1 MDYKI
6 LPVGDSA
13 LTIIFGKEIDPEISR
28 IVRTARKYLTKK
40 NIKGVNEYVQTY
52 ATLMVHYRPVTIGY
66 DELAERIDH
75 ELSQMDT
82 GSGQMK
88 KKTIVIPVC
97 YGGEFGPDLPF
108 VAQHAGISEEEVIK
122 RHSSVDYLI
131 YMLGFMPGFVYLGGM
146 DQSISTPRLGN
157 PRERLE
163 KGSVGIAANQTG
175 IYPLVSPGGWQIIGR
190 TPLELYDHERE
201 KPILYEAGEFIRFV
215 PITAEQRTEPM
226 SMSGSERGDVKD
238 YGNACDQ
245 PRPPHD
251 DPGQRKAGISEQRFR
266 AERLHGQSRV
276 QNGKC
281 AGWK

>member
-13 LTIIFGKEIDPEISR
+13 LTIIFGNSIDPEISR
-28 IVRTARKYLTKK
+28 IVRVARKYLTKK
-40 NIKGVNEYVQTY
+40 NIEGVNEYVQTY

-66 DELAERIDH
+66 DELAERIGL
-75 ELSQMDT
+75 ELSQMDL
-82 GSGQMK
+82 GSDSLK

-108 VAQHAGISEEEVIK
+108 VAEHAGISEEEVIR
-122 RHSSVDYLI
+122 RHSAVDYLI

-146 DQSISTPRLGN
+146 DQSISTPRLKN

-215 PITAEQRTEPM
+215 PITEQQFKE
-226 SMSGSERGDVKD
+226 
-238 YGNACDQ
+238 
-245 PRPPHD
+245 
-251 DPGQRKAGISEQRFR
+251 IR
-266 AERLHGQSRV
+266 AKVEDGTYEYEWIREG
-276 QNGKC
+276 
-281 AGWK
+281 